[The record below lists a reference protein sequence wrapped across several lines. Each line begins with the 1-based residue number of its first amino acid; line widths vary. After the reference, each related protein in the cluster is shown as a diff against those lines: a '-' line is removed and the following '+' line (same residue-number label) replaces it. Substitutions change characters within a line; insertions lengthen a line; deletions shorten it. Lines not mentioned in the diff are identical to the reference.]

1 MRLRLSDAATFA
13 LWAEHYHWQAEV
25 CHQIAWMTM
34 SPFKEVW
41 LELAEEWTNLGVGS
55 AGGRA
60 RYTQLSQT
68 RFRGFWR
75 D

>member
-41 LELAEEWTNLGVGS
+41 LELAEE
-55 AGGRA
+55 
-60 RYTQLSQT
+60 
-68 RFRGFWR
+68 
-75 D
+75 